1 MEPQRAASGTLD
13 AFSAG
18 ALDLYRQSWNV
29 PERIHA
35 SCEDYR
41 AGAGPD
47 RAADEADLAEG
58 RRLAG
63 PLLVLVAD
71 RFVGRNGLD
80 PVRQA
85 WTGTFAPDDT
95 TFEIVPSGH
104 FVAEE
109 NPQATLA
116 ILERF
121 LAA

>member
-1 MEPQRAASGTLD
+1 M
-13 AFSAG
+13 
-18 ALDLYRQSWNV
+18 

-63 PLLVLVAD
+63 PVLVLVAD

-85 WTGTFAPDDT
+85 WTGTFAPENT
-95 TFEIVPSGH
+95 VFEMVSLGH

-109 NPQATLA
+109 NPGATLP

-121 LAA
+121 LAGS